1 MLKIP
6 MITDYDDDDDGYG
19 DFPSMIELTA
29 LRTFS
34 VGRIIPTNASI
45 AYMHATTG
53 VINWALK
60 WLLSAMPIVEDFSF
74 GHGECANI
82 DRKLLP
88 GIGHDGIFNFP
99 TSLRKLHLRD
109 LNIESSALASSNINI
124 DTIESITL
132 ENCGNNQVDTLKNFC
147 RRYQG
152 RHGGGAT
159 AIPSLGVRGD
169 SAFMLRG
176 SAAFSTDVVEI
187 DE

>member
-1 MLKIP
+1 MLEVLKLP
-6 MITDYDDDDDGYG
+6 MVTDSDSDCGTSMITLPSLRSFLLGRIVSTNSNEAYG
-19 DFPSMIELTA
+19 ITA
-29 LRTFS
+29 LR
-34 VGRIIPTNASI
+34 GSI
-45 AYMHATTG
+45 M
-53 VINWALK
+53 
-60 WLLSAMPIVEDFSF
+60 WLLGAMPIVEDFSF

-82 DRKLLP
+82 DRELLP

-109 LNIESSALASSNINI
+109 LNIESSALASSNINV

-132 ENCGNNQVDTLKNFC
+132 KNCGNKQIDALKNFC

-169 SAFMLRG
+169 SVFMLRG
-176 SAAFSTDVVEI
+176 SASFSADVVEI